1 MGEAKQM
8 QDRLKAD
15 IQAFKQD
22 NASWKRKITENEEKV
37 AELEKIVEAL
47 QPLCKDGDAQ

>member
-15 IQAFKQD
+15 IQAFRQD
-22 NASWKRKITENEEKV
+22 NTSWKRKIVENEEKIV
-37 AELEKIVEAL
+37 GLERIVDVL
-47 QPLCKDGDAQ
+47 QPLCNGGEKQ

>member
-15 IQAFKQD
+15 IQAFRQD
-22 NASWKRKITENEEKV
+22 NTSWKRKIVENEEKIV
-37 AELEKIVEAL
+37 ELEKIVEAL
-47 QPLCKDGDAQ
+47 QPLCKESDVQ